1 MAREKVTFKVNLR
14 QNKNSY
20 TSAYGH
26 YYAEPDVNEPLNL
39 KGFARHHCRAHP
51 LPIPFALSRPSLHH
65 SPRTLRPV
73 DAALPRY
80 RGTPRLTGH
89 CLVPQRPS

>member
-14 QNKNSY
+14 QNQNTY

-39 KGFARHHCRAHP
+39 KGLHTTW
-51 LPIPFALSRPSLHH
+51 LSTASWLA
-65 SPRTLRPV
+65 T
-73 DAALPRY
+73 
-80 RGTPRLTGH
+80 TCW
-89 CLVPQRPS
+89 CLS